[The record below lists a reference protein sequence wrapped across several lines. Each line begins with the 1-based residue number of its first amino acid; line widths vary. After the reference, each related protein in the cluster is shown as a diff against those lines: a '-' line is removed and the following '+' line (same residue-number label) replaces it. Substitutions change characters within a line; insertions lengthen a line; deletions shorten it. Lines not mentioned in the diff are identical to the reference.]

1 MNYIVISPSFPENF
15 IEFSVSLKKEGI
27 NVLGIGDSPYDSLPY
42 KLKEALTEYYRVDS
56 MDNYGSVLRA
66 VAFFTFKYGKID
78 RLESHNEH
86 WLEMDAALRTD
97 FNIFGFKSVD
107 MKRLK
112 GKDAMK
118 ELFRKAHVPY
128 IRGRIV
134 RTWEE
139 AVELIGE
146 TGYPVVAKPD
156 SGVGAAD
163 TYKIKNEEDLERFFR
178 IKPNVDY
185 IMEEFIEGKI
195 VTFDGLTDTEG
206 DIVFINSF
214 YFENAIM
221 DLVNDGMDNIYY
233 SVRDI
238 PSDIV
243 DYGTRVI
250 KAAGLKERFFHF
262 EFFRKP
268 DGSLVS
274 LELNIRPPGGQST
287 DIFDYEYDFS
297 VYDIYAK
304 IVREGTYHNQNPI
317 MYHVA
322 YAGLKNH
329 TPRIHTKEE
338 CVNYL
343 GSRLIEMKDTHR
355 AFSKV
360 LGDYYYIFR
369 CEEKKDLLDAL
380 KYVSE

>member
-27 NVLGIGDSPYDSLPY
+27 NVLGIGDTPYDLLPY
-42 KLKEALTEYYRVDS
+42 KLKEALTEYYRVDT
-56 MDNYGSVLRA
+56 MENYGSILRA

-86 WLEMDAALRTD
+86 WLELDAALRTD
-97 FNIFGFKSVD
+97 FNIFGFKSED
-107 MKRLK
+107 MKKLK

-118 ELFRKAHVPY
+118 ELFRKAEVPY
-128 IRGRIV
+128 IRGRIIKT
-134 RTWEE
+134 REE
-139 AVELIGE
+139 AEALIKE
-146 TGYPVVAKPD
+146 TGYPLVAKPD
-156 SGVGAAD
+156 SGVGAAN
-163 TYKIKNEEDLERFFR
+163 TYKIKNAEDLDRFFNN
-178 IKPNVDY
+178 KPGVDY

-195 VTFDGLTDTEG
+195 VTFDGLTDTSG

-221 DLVNDGMDNIYY
+221 DLVNDGLDNIYY
-233 SVRDI
+233 TDRDI

-243 DYGTRVI
+243 EYGTRVI

-268 DGSLVS
+268 DGNLVS

-297 VYDIYAK
+297 VYDIYAE
-304 IVREGTYHNQNPI
+304 IVKQGRYQGEHQRKY
-317 MYHVA
+317 YVA

-329 TPRIHTKEE
+329 TPRVHTKEE

-343 GSRLIEMKDTHR
+343 GNRLIEMKDTHH
-355 AFSKV
+355 AFAKV

-380 KYVSE
+380 RFVSE